1 MELLKREFSDV
12 PTERLFDL
20 LVKCFA
26 ILKTETENAAVFSE
40 EGSILGIDDLTQDK
54 SWTG

>member
-1 MELLKREFSDV
+1 MELLKRDFSDV

-26 ILKTETENAAVFSE
+26 ILKTETENAFCAFSDE
-40 EGSILGIDDLTQDK
+40 KEKRARTDSNGRPSA
-54 SWTG
+54 